1 MFLTCGSIEN
11 LYNRGIAG
19 KKLET
24 QEFLARD
31 YEIASFLSPDDQIAV
46 WVYSCI
52 FLMSTIF
59 PILSNSGQQ
68 SYQRTVRSDQM
79 NGSSVR

>member
-31 YEIASFLSPDDQIAV
+31 YDYFNLTSMVPPDAAVNDQLIHAAAPGLS
-46 WVYSCI
+46 YE
-52 FLMSTIF
+52 
-59 PILSNSGQQ
+59 
-68 SYQRTVRSDQM
+68 
-79 NGSSVR
+79 